1 VLELMNSE
9 PYAELP
15 PAQIWARELDEGR
28 YHCSVSTMYRIL
40 RSCDQA
46 GERGRTAT
54 HPPKTVPELQAD
66 APGQMFTWDITR
78 LKGPRPREYFHAY
91 VVIDIYSRYVAAHTV
106 ERAES
111 GARAA
116 GLIEAPAAANGVP
129 PAVLHADRGAAM
141 TSKEVSQ
148 LLLDLGVERSHSWPK
163 TSNDNPHSEVH
174 FKTVK
179 YASDYPE
186 RFESLSHAREWMDAF
201 TASYNHDH
209 RHSGIGYHIPA
220 SVHFGTADQ
229 VRDQRAATLARTYAA
244 YPERFCCPPQP
255 PRLPE
260 TV

>member
-1 VLELMNSE
+1 MLELMNSE

-40 RSCDQA
+40 RSRDQA

-78 LKGPRPREYFHAY
+78 PKGPRPREYFHAY

-106 ERAES
+106 ERA
-111 GARAA
+111 
-116 GLIEAPAAANGVP
+116 
-129 PAVLHADRGAAM
+129 
-141 TSKEVSQ
+141 
-148 LLLDLGVERSHSWPK
+148 
-163 TSNDNPHSEVH
+163 
-174 FKTVK
+174 
-179 YASDYPE
+179 
-186 RFESLSHAREWMDAF
+186 
-201 TASYNHDH
+201 
-209 RHSGIGYHIPA
+209 
-220 SVHFGTADQ
+220 
-229 VRDQRAATLARTYAA
+229 ATLARTYAA

-260 TV
+260 TVWINDPAKRREAALQIP